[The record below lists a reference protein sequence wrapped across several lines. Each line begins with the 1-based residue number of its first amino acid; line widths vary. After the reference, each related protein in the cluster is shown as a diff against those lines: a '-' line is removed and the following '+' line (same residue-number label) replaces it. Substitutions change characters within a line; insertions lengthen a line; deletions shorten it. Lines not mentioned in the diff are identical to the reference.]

1 MFFIMGISQ
10 GQKQL
15 SFVQTVIC
23 KVCGKYGRYEV
34 FMTYSY
40 FSLFF
45 IPILKWGR
53 KYIVRSS
60 CCGATYELNPEKG
73 KIIASGADVE
83 ILESDLKPMETGQ
96 YRSRCGNCGYPLERE
111 FAYCPKCGKKL

>member
-10 GQKQL
+10 GQKKL
-15 SFVQTVIC
+15 SFTQTMIC
-23 KVCGKYGRYEV
+23 KICGKYGRYEV

-40 FSLFF
+40 FSFFF

-60 CCGATYELNPEKG
+60 CCGATYELNFEKG
-73 KIIASGADVE
+73 KKIASGMDVE
-83 ILESDLKPMETGQ
+83 IFESDLKAMDTGQ
-96 YRSRCGNCGYPLERE
+96 YVKRCEHCGYPLERE
-111 FAYCPKCGKKL
+111 FSYCPKCGNKL